1 MNELLILEQIESY
14 LKNEMS
20 PDERRAFEQIRTA
33 NPEID
38 QLVVRHAS
46 FLAGIEGYGNVRALK
61 HHLLEIHQELEK
73 NKKIQCNE
81 LGKGAKI
88 INFIKRYPKTIS
100 IAASIAGITAFSI
113 SGMTLLFSPKTNIR
127 QVQELVKTVDAIKSK
142 QSQQDKRINNIANAN
157 KLPADK
163 SITGI
168 GSAFIMDQD
177 GILATNA
184 HVVRNAK
191 GVIVTNHEGQ
201 EFNARIIF
209 SDPVR
214 DIAFLKIEDEEFVK
228 HKSIPYGF
236 RKQSVDLAEPIFT
249 LGYPDN
255 KFVYGEGY
263 MSALTGHEGDTLNCQ
278 IAVAANPGNS
288 GGPVFNKNGEV
299 IGILSTREIQSEGVV
314 YAIRSKYLLQTLQYL
329 KETNPDFSSINLG
342 YDSKVRGLDKIQQV
356 KRFQNY
362 VYMLKVY

>member
-1 MNELLILEQIESY
+1 MNEWMILEQIEFY

-20 PDERRAFEQIRTA
+20 LEDRVAFEQLRSS
-33 NPEID
+33 NPELD

-46 FLAGIEGYGNVRALK
+46 FMTSMEKYGNTRALK
-61 HHLLEIHQELEK
+61 HQLLDIHDTLEK
-73 NKKIQCNE
+73 TKKIECKE
-81 LGKGAKI
+81 LRKGAKI

-142 QSQQDKRINNIANAN
+142 QSQQDKRINHIANAN

-209 SDPVR
+209 SDPAK

-228 HKSIPYGF
+228 YKSIPYGF

-263 MSALTGHEGDTLNCQ
+263 MSALTGFEGDTLNCQ

-314 YAIRSKYLLQTLQYL
+314 YAIRSKYLLETLQLL
-329 KETNPDFSSINLG
+329 KETNPNFSGIKLV

-356 KRFQNY
+356 KRFKDY